1 VNDMDDL
8 DRPVVSPS
16 IKDAID
22 HAFDGVQGRGALVV
36 IADEQ
41 GTRAHLA
48 ANLNGHWKV
57 AAGAGFDWATRKPN
71 GYVAVQ
77 AVW

>member
-1 VNDMDDL
+1 MPRLDEL

-36 IADEQ
+36 IADDQ
-41 GTRAHLA
+41 GTRGHLA

-57 AAGAGFDWATRKPN
+57 AAGGGFNWADKKPS
-71 GYVAVQ
+71 GFVGVQ